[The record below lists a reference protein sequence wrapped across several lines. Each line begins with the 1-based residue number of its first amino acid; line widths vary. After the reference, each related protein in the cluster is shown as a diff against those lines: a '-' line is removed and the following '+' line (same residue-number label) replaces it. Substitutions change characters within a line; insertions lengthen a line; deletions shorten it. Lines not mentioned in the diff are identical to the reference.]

1 MAVQLGKLLDSIEE
15 PLPAVLAPG
24 QSCSLGRLGR
34 TQPAGKMSARDRT
47 GD

>member
-15 PLPAVLAPG
+15 PLRVMQAPG

-34 TQPAGKMSARDRT
+34 TQPAGKKSARDRT
-47 GD
+47 DD